1 MQCRKASMILI
12 HTPNINNNMKA
23 PVSANRKRIHG
34 ESPDYCFGLCEQ
46 KIFMFYIK
54 FFKE

>member
-1 MQCRKASMILI
+1 MILI